1 MKLNF
6 KYSIYKDEWK
16 ALKDEVLKADQK
28 LKEGD
33 GEGNDFLGWI
43 DLPINFDKKEF
54 SRIKKASEKIQENSD
69 VLVAIGIGGSYLG
82 AEAVISALSNKYQK
96 SKTEVIF
103 VGNDLSSTE
112 IFELSSYVKDKDFSI
127 NVISKSGTTTEPA
140 IAFRIFKEILEEKYG
155 KEEAKNRIFA
165 TTDKEKG
172 ALKTLALKNEY
183 ETFVVPNN
191 VGGRFSIFTA
201 VGLLPIAVAGFDI
214 DKLMEGAADYR
225 ELALNSE
232 FENNDVLK
240 YVAFRNYLYRNGK
253 KIEIMAV
260 YEPRLRFFTEWWKQ
274 LFGES
279 EGKDNKG
286 IFPASVIFT
295 TDLHSLGQIIQDG
308 ERIIFETVIE
318 VENPKYDFVIQEEE
332 GSLDGLNYLAG
343 KTVDEVNKVATRA
356 TMKAH
361 VEGNV
366 PNLLF
371 QIEKIDEY
379 NLGQLLYFF
388 EYAVGVSGYVL
399 GVNPFNQPGVET
411 YKRNMFKMLGKP
423 GF

>member
-6 KYSIYKDEWK
+6 EYGIYKDEWK
-16 ALKDEVLKADQK
+16 ELKNEVLKADK
-28 LKEGD
+28 RLKEGD
-33 GEGNDFLGWI
+33 GEGNDFLGWV
-43 DLPINFDKKEF
+43 DLPINFDKEEF
-54 SRIKKASEKIQENSD
+54 TRIKQASEKIKSNSD

-82 AEAVISALSNKYQK
+82 AEAVISALKNKYQK

-112 IFELSSYVKDKDFSI
+112 IFELSSYIRDKDFSI

-140 IAFRIFKEILEEKYG
+140 IAFRIFKDILEEKYG
-155 KEEAKNRIFA
+155 KEKAKDRIFA
-165 TTDKEKG
+165 TTDKQKG
-172 ALKTLALKNEY
+172 ALKTLSQKNDY
-183 ETFVVPNN
+183 ETFVVPDN
-191 VGGRFSIFTA
+191 VGGRFSVLTA
-201 VGLLPIAVAGFDI
+201 VGLLPIAVAGFNI
-214 DKLMEGAADYR
+214 DELMKGAADYR
-225 ELALNSE
+225 EIALNGD
-232 FENNDVLK
+232 FENNDILK

-308 ERIIFETVIE
+308 ERNIFETVIE
-318 VENPKYDFVIQEEE
+318 VEKPKYDFVIKEEQE
-332 GSLDGLNYLAG
+332 SLDGLNYLAG

-356 TMKAH
+356 TMAAH

-371 QIEKIDEY
+371 QIEEINEY
-379 NLGQLLYFF
+379 NLGKLLYFF

-399 GVNPFNQPGVET
+399 DVNPFNQPGVET

>member
-6 KYSIYKDEWK
+6 EYGIYKDEWK
-16 ALKDEVLKADQK
+16 ELKNEVLKADK
-28 LKEGD
+28 RLKEGD
-33 GEGNDFLGWI
+33 GEGNDFLGWV
-43 DLPINFDKKEF
+43 DLPINFDKEEF
-54 SRIKKASEKIQENSD
+54 TRIKQASEKIKSNSD

-82 AEAVISALSNKYQK
+82 AEAVISALKNKYQK

-112 IFELSSYVKDKDFSI
+112 IFELSSYIRDKDFSI

-140 IAFRIFKEILEEKYG
+140 IAFRIFKDILEEKYG
-155 KEEAKNRIFA
+155 KEKAKDRIFA
-165 TTDKEKG
+165 TTDKQKG
-172 ALKTLALKNEY
+172 ALKTLSQKNDY
-183 ETFVVPNN
+183 ETFVVPDN
-191 VGGRFSIFTA
+191 VGGRFSVLTA
-201 VGLLPIAVAGFDI
+201 VGLLPIAVAGFNI
-214 DKLMEGAADYR
+214 DELMKGAADYR
-225 ELALNSE
+225 EIALNGD
-232 FENNDVLK
+232 FENNDILK

-308 ERIIFETVIE
+308 ERNIFETVIE
-318 VENPKYDFVIQEEE
+318 VEKPKYDFVIKEEE

-356 TMKAH
+356 TMAAH

-371 QIEKIDEY
+371 QIEEINEY
-379 NLGQLLYFF
+379 NLGKLLYFF

-399 GVNPFNQPGVET
+399 DVNPFNQPGVET

>member
-54 SRIKKASEKIQENSD
+54 LRIKKASEKIQENSD